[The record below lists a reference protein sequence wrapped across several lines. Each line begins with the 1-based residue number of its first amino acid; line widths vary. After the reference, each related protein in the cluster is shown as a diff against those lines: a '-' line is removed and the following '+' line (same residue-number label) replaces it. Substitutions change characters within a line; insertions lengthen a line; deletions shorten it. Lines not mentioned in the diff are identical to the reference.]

1 MSNFSL
7 PALTPTP
14 ARPLR
19 VTPTDVSQF
28 VRLEQCERF
37 LRLRLTERSGRD
49 FMSEYDVTHQRIA
62 PILSLSGR
70 TFEEGVEAD
79 LGGRFR
85 AVHYAKKHAGDHNRP
100 ANNPDLLAEVA
111 KLRAGETVIL
121 FQTRLE
127 AALGAW
133 HVRGDVDLI
142 RLERGGDGRFHALV
156 ADLKSTSAAK
166 VEHRLQVAFY
176 HAMLDRILTDAG
188 VTGTVIQTGV
198 LFRPPADPTTQEAV
212 EVVPPLR
219 EAAEKWFGLTG
230 VLLEVVADPDAYL
243 RSVADL
249 VTGPASTAHRIAQ
262 TPFAEVPF
270 CLSFKCDGCLYNE
283 FCLKDAAE
291 REDLSLLPYTTGVEK
306 EALRRAGVPTVQA
319 LASLKR
325 YASPAPGTPGQRA
338 DLVVAPEQE
347 PLVRRIAATW
357 PVGPR
362 LDELV
367 HRARKFRQAV
377 KQDNTP
383 AIGFIPDT
391 GTGTL
396 PATGPNLN
404 PNLVWVY
411 ADAQHDHLHDRVYM
425 LGALVVA
432 CRDGRPDPA
441 RRRSV
446 VRMTAGPP
454 DSAAAERELFVSWT
468 RDLVRAVV
476 ELAAPDGAAGGKK
489 TAPVHVVF
497 FDRHDQRLL
506 LEGLARNF
514 PPVVEGTPPLYDFLT
529 QFAGFDSPVATFLS
543 DEIRASKN
551 YPMTCQS
558 LQSVATYLKFD
569 WNAPQPFREQ
579 FKPRLFDYL
588 GKLEIDGQSEW
599 YTRRSRFGSDVP
611 LEHAYAAWGQ
621 LPPAAP
627 DRGDEFADFRG
638 TTRDLLLAFQ
648 TRRLEAI
655 EHVAATFRG
664 DTECEK
670 TPFVL
675 PDLAGFADKAG
686 SLADAL
692 AEFVA
697 IERHVAVAEWRGTR
711 HARPERRVLAGE
723 TLLVRYVEGD
733 QEPAV
738 AEAVR
743 EHGRRHQKRANAEA
757 AHLAKH
763 PGTKFRVPRGQGGE
777 YQWSHDGLAV
787 RLRVEAVGL
796 DCDLYEALALTT
808 FREGDRLVLFPRLA
822 TDTRPSSTPRP
833 AYTPGPKQLLYANR
847 CELQRIVATEADAAG
862 RVRAAVAEVEMKESF
877 GGDWSR
883 GYVFPSINRPLQ
895 DGTLYTLDPCPND
908 WYGYWCS
915 QVVQG
920 LCRGERNRLYALLD
934 DPVAWGRDASG
945 TPGQMR
951 FLAGLVAFRD
961 EGLLHDFEKSKRTF
975 IGGYGKAPVLLVQGP
990 PGTGK
995 SYSTAFAVFAR
1006 IQGAMQQGKPCR
1018 VFVSCKTHAA
1028 TDVLVKNVLDVQ
1040 EKLRDLRRRSPGLF
1054 DLYLDPGLLDVP
1066 VYRVAPH
1073 DPQPNGITSLSKDA
1087 EKGKGEPKNYDV
1099 IAGDEWAVVGVTP
1112 GGVYGLMK
1120 AKFDKGM
1127 FGHGLCDLLVLDE
1140 ASQMNLPE
1148 AAMAALPL
1156 AADGRVVVVGDH
1168 RQMPP
1173 IVRHDWEREARR
1185 TFRQYEVYTSLFDT
1199 LRQHNPPMI
1208 QFAESFRLHAAMAEF
1223 LRREVYRHDG
1233 IDYHSRRR
1241 DLLPPRAVSDGFVA
1255 AVLRPDCP
1263 LVVVVHDEA
1272 GSQVRNPFEQ
1282 ALIEPVVRVLA
1293 DPTGYALDAD
1303 AGLGV
1308 VVPHRAQRAALRQ
1321 AFPQLCVLDAGTGLP
1336 SRSAIDTVERF
1347 QGGERTVILVSA
1359 TESDPAYLLMAGEF
1373 LLDPRR
1379 LTVAL
1384 SRAKRKMILVAS
1396 RSVFSLFS
1404 PDEETFTNSLLW
1416 KNLLTRTCTT
1426 LLWEGDRE
1434 GVPVRVWGGS
1444 GDTTG

>member
-1 MSNFSL
+1 MSTFSL
-7 PALTPTP
+7 PVLTPTP
-14 ARPLR
+14 AHPLR
-19 VTPTDVSQF
+19 VTPTDVSLF

-37 LRLRLTERSGRD
+37 LRLRLAERAGVD
-49 FMSEYDVTHQRIA
+49 FMAGSGVTPQRIA
-62 PILSLSGR
+62 PILSLSGK
-70 TFEEGVEAD
+70 TFEEGIEAD

-85 AVHYAKKHAGDHNRP
+85 SVHYAKKHAGDHNRP

-111 KLRAGETVIL
+111 RLQAGETVVL

-127 AALGAW
+127 ATLGAW

-142 RLERGGDGRFHALV
+142 RLERHGDGRLHALV
-156 ADLKSTSAAK
+156 ADLKSTTKAK

-176 HAMLDRILTDAG
+176 HAVLDRLLADGG
-188 VTGTVIQTGV
+188 VTGTAIQTGV

-212 EVVPPLR
+212 EVIPPLR
-219 EAAEKWFGLTG
+219 DAAARWFGLTG

-249 VTGPASTAHRIAQ
+249 VTGPDSTARRVAQ
-262 TPFAEVPF
+262 APFADVPF
-270 CLSFKCDGCLYNE
+270 CLTFKCDGCLYNE

-291 REDLSLLPYTTGVEK
+291 REDLSLLPHLTGVEK
-306 EALRRAGVPTVQA
+306 EALRRAGVTSVQA
-319 LASLKR
+319 VASLKV
-325 YASPAPGTPGQRA
+325 YTSPNPGTPGQRP
-338 DLVVAPEQE
+338 DLVPAPGQE
-347 PLVRRIAATW
+347 ATVRRLAATW

-367 HRARKFRQAV
+367 HRAKKFRQAV
-377 KQDNTP
+377 RKDGT
-383 AIGFIPDT
+383 AAVGFIPDA

-396 PATGPNLN
+396 PATRPDLN

-411 ADAQHDHLHDRVYM
+411 VDAQYDHLCERVYL
-425 LGALVVA
+425 LGASVVG
-432 CRDGRPDPA
+432 CRAGVPDPA
-441 RRRSV
+441 RRRVV
-446 VRMTAGPP
+446 VRMTDGPP
-454 DSAAAERELFVSWT
+454 DAAAAERELFVGWT
-468 RDLVRAVV
+468 RDVVRAVA
-476 ELAAPDGAAGGKK
+476 ELAAPGEPRDGKN

-497 FDRHDQRLL
+497 YDRHDQRLL

-514 PPVVEGTPPLYDFLT
+514 PPVVAGSPPLYDFLT

-543 DEIRASKN
+543 EEVRASRN

-569 WNAPQPFREQ
+569 WNAPHPFRER
-579 FKPRLFDYL
+579 FRPRLFDYL
-588 GKLEIDGQSEW
+588 GKLEIDGQTEW

-621 LPPAAP
+621 LPPP
-627 DRGDEFADFRG
+627 VPGRGDEFADYRG

-648 TRRLEAI
+648 ARRLEAV
-655 EHVAATFRG
+655 EHVAAHLTG
-664 DTECEK
+664 DRDAEK

-675 PDLAGFADKAG
+675 PDLAGFADRAT

-697 IERHVAVAEWRGTR
+697 IERHAAVAEWRGTR
-711 HARPERRVLAGE
+711 HAPPERRVLMGE
-723 TLLVRYVEGD
+723 TLLVRYVEAD

-738 AEAVR
+738 ADAVR
-743 EHGRRHQKRANAEA
+743 EHRRRHRLRADAEA
-757 AHLAKH
+757 AHRAKS

-777 YQWSHDGLAV
+777 YKWSHDGLAV
-787 RLRVEAVGL
+787 RLRVEAAGL
-796 DCDLYEALALTT
+796 DCDLHEALGMST
-808 FREGDRLVLFPRLA
+808 FRDGDRLVLAPRRA
-822 TDTRPSSTPRP
+822 TDDRRPVAERAPH
-833 AYTPGPKQLLYANR
+833 TPGPKELLYANR
-847 CELQRIVATEADAAG
+847 CELTRVVVTGRDAAG
-862 RVRAAVAEVEMKESF
+862 RATAAVAEVEMRESF
-877 GGDWSR
+877 GGEWSR
-883 GYVFPSINRPLQ
+883 GYVFPSINKPLE
-895 DGTLYTLDPCPND
+895 DGTLYTLDPCVND

-920 LCRGERNRLYALLD
+920 LCRGERNRLYALLN

-945 TPGQMR
+945 TPGQMK

-975 IGGYGKAPVLLVQGP
+975 IGGHGKAPVLLVQGP

-1006 IQGAMQQGKPCR
+1006 LQGAMQQGQPCR
-1018 VFVSCKTHAA
+1018 VVVCCKTHAA
-1028 TDVLVKNVLDVQ
+1028 TDVLVKNVRDVQ
-1040 EKLRDLRRRSPGLF
+1040 QKLRDLRTRSPGLF

-1066 VYRVAPH
+1066 VFRLAPTEPPP
-1073 DPQPNGITSLSKDA
+1073 DGITPLVKDA
-1087 EKGKGEPKNYDV
+1087 EKAKGEPTNYEV
-1099 IAGDEWAVVGVTP
+1099 IAGEEWAVVGATP
-1112 GGVYGLMK
+1112 GGVYGMMK
-1120 AKFDKGM
+1120 AEFDKAM
-1127 FGHGLCDLLVLDE
+1127 FGHGLCHLLVLDE
-1140 ASQMNLPE
+1140 ASQMNLAE

-1173 IVRHDWEREARR
+1173 VVKHDWEREARR
-1185 TFRQYEVYTSLFDT
+1185 TFQQFEVYTSLFDT

-1208 QFAESFRLHAAMAEF
+1208 QFAESFRLHAAMAAF
-1223 LRREVYRHDG
+1223 LRQEVYRHDG
-1233 IDYHSRRR
+1233 IDYHSKKR
-1241 DLLPPRAVSDGFVA
+1241 DLLPARAVPDEFAA

-1282 ALIEPVVRVLA
+1282 ALIGPVVRVLA
-1293 DPTGYALDAD
+1293 AADGYALDAD

-1308 VVPHRAQRAALRQ
+1308 VVPHRAQRAAMRE
-1321 AFPQLCVLDAGTGLP
+1321 AFPQLCVLDAATGLP
-1336 SRSAIDTVERF
+1336 ARSAIDTVERF

-1404 PDEETFTNSLLW
+1404 PDEDTFAHSQLW
-1416 KNLLTRTCTT
+1416 KNLLVKTCTT
-1426 LLWEGDRE
+1426 RLWAGDRDGRRVE
-1434 GVPVRVWGGS
+1434 VWGG
-1444 GDTTG
+1444 